1 MRGARATRGWG
12 LGACATALLLAGCLM
27 QSPDRSRYERD
38 GIQYGVTEGR
48 FRGRWWNYYER
59 GRSYSDGQFWAEAER
74 DLRAALAGRGTDQY
88 WPRTYG
94 LHFTPEYFPH
104 RELGVV
110 LYQQGR
116 LAEAV
121 EELALSYGQQPSARA
136 AYYLDRAR
144 ARRIEIEGIDMAAP
158 TVEVLSPATAPA
170 IGATRIEVAGVA
182 RDDTFVSE
190 VMIGDETYPVDV
202 AAREI
207 PFERSV
213 ALRPGAN
220 AVAITVTDLAGRT
233 TTTSVEMHCDV
244 DGPAVSFDAPVVVPG
259 TIRGVAFDTAG
270 VKRMRLGGREAALE
284 AQADGLVQFSVALH
298 AEDLE
303 PPLVYECEDTLGNVT
318 RGVVPTDALVVGRLP
333 DDAVFASDSVSLR
346 PVAGRLS
353 ALEVGGRTLAYVL
366 AATPVDEAPAIRF
379 LNLDP
384 EGERRYWTDEIVV
397 GVRVE
402 GADPIE
408 SVALNGAPVTGLIPG
423 RKSQSF
429 SRRVLL
435 EAPGENEILV
445 AAADTQGRTAER
457 RATVQRELTKV
468 EQLSE
473 RLSVAV
479 LGSVWEGDNPQR
491 LDEVAFISDALTRTL
506 EERGRFQVV
515 ARDQIAHVLTEQ
527 ELVAA
532 LGDKGARFALRAI
545 VPAELMLAGKI
556 RRDAETIHI
565 VVQATC
571 NETAVIM
578 GYADVAGP
586 ADSLNQLEG
595 LAQDLAVRLEQEFPR
610 VQGLV
615 AQVRSPSRLVTSLTQ
630 ADGVRSLMKC
640 LVFRKGEPIP
650 HPMSGE
656 LLESDVDVLGYGF
669 FDDVKQTISTVELLP
684 PEEGAATPPIG
695 VRDLVLTK

>member
-1 MRGARATRGWG
+1 M
-12 LGACATALLLAGCLM
+12 
-27 QSPDRSRYERD
+27 
-38 GIQYGVTEGR
+38 
-48 FRGRWWNYYER
+48 
-59 GRSYSDGQFWAEAER
+59 
-74 DLRAALAGRGTDQY
+74 
-88 WPRTYG
+88 
-94 LHFTPEYFPH
+94 
-104 RELGVV
+104 
-110 LYQQGR
+110 
-116 LAEAV
+116 
-121 EELALSYGQQPSARA
+121 
-136 AYYLDRAR
+136 
-144 ARRIEIEGIDMAAP
+144 
-158 TVEVLSPATAPA
+158 
-170 IGATRIEVAGVA
+170 
-182 RDDTFVSE
+182 
-190 VMIGDETYPVDV
+190 
-202 AAREI
+202 
-207 PFERSV
+207 
-213 ALRPGAN
+213 
-220 AVAITVTDLAGRT
+220 
-233 TTTSVEMHCDV
+233 
-244 DGPAVSFDAPVVVPG
+244 
-259 TIRGVAFDTAG
+259 
-270 VKRMRLGGREAALE
+270 
-284 AQADGLVQFSVALH
+284 
-298 AEDLE
+298 
-303 PPLVYECEDTLGNVT
+303 
-318 RGVVPTDALVVGRLP
+318 VPTDALVVGRLP

-346 PVAGRLS
+346 PLAGRLS
-353 ALEVGGRTLAYVL
+353 ALEVGGRTLAFVL
-366 AATPVDEAPAIRF
+366 AATPADGAPAIRF
-379 LNLDP
+379 LNIDP

-402 GADPIE
+402 AADPIE

-491 LDEVAFISDALTRTL
+491 LDEVTFISDTLTRTL

-527 ELVAA
+527 EIVAA
-532 LGDKGARFALRAI
+532 LGSKDARFALRAI

-565 VVQATC
+565 VVQATS
-571 NETAVIM
+571 NETGLIM

-586 ADSLNQLEG
+586 ADSLDQLEG

-630 ADGVRSLMKC
+630 ADGVRPLMKC
-640 LVFRKGEPIP
+640 LVFRKGAPIP
-650 HPMSGE
+650 HPMTGE

-684 PEEGAATPPIG
+684 PDEGAATPPIG